1 MGITRERFLEKV
13 EEIAQSNPSY
23 KEGRDGSD
31 GACDCIG
38 LIIGAIRRAGGSWTG
53 IHGSNYSARYEMREL
68 LPVMD
73 AGELNPGDAV
83 YKARMPGQTGYDLPE
98 RYGAD
103 PDNRDY
109 YHIGVVTAVE
119 PLEITHCTG
128 PGIVRDTKLG
138 KWTYRGRLKKVD
150 YDGTEGMETMVQ
162 TATVVADKV
171 DYDGTSQEV
180 GTMVQAA
187 TVVADS
193 GDDVKMRSTPSQT
206 DGLYWKV
213 PVGDKVQVAYVE
225 GEWAKVR
232 HQGRTGYMMVE
243 YLKMDAQEPTASGS
257 SSESTGG
264 ELITVQRAALQAV
277 YDALGSILQ
286 GG

>member
-31 GACDCIG
+31 GTCDCIG
-38 LIIGAIRRAGGSWTG
+38 LIIGAIRRAGGAWNG
-53 IHGSNYSARYEMREL
+53 IHGSNYAARYEMREL

-73 AGELNPGDAV
+73 AGELNLGDAV
-83 YKARMPGQTGYDLPE
+83 YKARMPGEVGYALPE
-98 RYGAD
+98 RYKND
-103 PDNRDY
+103 PDQRDY
-109 YHIGVVTAVE
+109 YHVGVVTATS
-119 PLEITHCTG
+119 PLEITHCTS

-138 KWTYRGRLKKVD
+138 KWTYRGRL
-150 YDGTEGMETMVQ
+150 E
-162 TATVVADKV
+162 KV

-180 GTMVQAA
+180 GTMVQTA

-213 PVGDKVQVAYVE
+213 PVGDKVQVADVE
-225 GEWAKVR
+225 GEWAKGR

-243 YLKMDAQEPTASGS
+243 YLEMDAQELPAAGS
-257 SSESTGG
+257 SSGSAGG
-264 ELITVQRAALQAV
+264 ELITVQQAALQAV
-277 YDALGSILQ
+277 YDALGSLLQ

>member
-31 GACDCIG
+31 GTCDCIG
-38 LIIGAIRRAGGSWTG
+38 LIIGAIRRAGGAWNG
-53 IHGSNYSARYEMREL
+53 IHGSNYTARYEMREL
-68 LPVMD
+68 LPVTD
-73 AGELNPGDAV
+73 AGELNLGEVV

-162 TATVVADKV
+162 TATVVAD
-171 DYDGTSQEV
+171 
-180 GTMVQAA
+180 
-187 TVVADS
+187 S

-243 YLKMDAQEPTASGS
+243 YLEMDAQEPPTSGS
-257 SSESTGG
+257 SSGSTGG

>member
-1 MGITRERFLEKV
+1 MDITRERFLEKV
-13 EEIAQSNPSY
+13 EEIAATDLVYQ
-23 KEGRDGSD
+23 EGKDGSN

-73 AGELNPGDAV
+73 AGELNLGDAV
-83 YKARMPGQTGYDLPE
+83 YKARMPGEVGYALPE
-98 RYGAD
+98 RYKND
-103 PDNRDY
+103 PDQRDY
-109 YHIGVVTAVE
+109 YHVGVVTAVE

-138 KWTYRGRLKKVD
+138 RWTYRGRLEKVD
-150 YDGTEGMETMVQ
+150 YDGTEVVETMVQ
-162 TATVVADKV
+162 TATVVAD
-171 DYDGTSQEV
+171 
-180 GTMVQAA
+180 
-187 TVVADS
+187 S
-193 GDDVKMRSTPSQT
+193 GSKVKMRSKPST
-206 DGLYWKV
+206 SDGLYWEV
-213 PVGDKVQVAYVE
+213 PVGALVQVAEVS

-232 HQGRTGYMMVE
+232 YQGRTGYMMVE
-243 YLKMDAQEPTASGS
+243 YLEMDAQEPTASGS
-257 SSESTGG
+257 SSGSAGG

>member
-1 MGITRERFLEKV
+1 MGITRDKFLAAL
-13 EEIAQSNPSY
+13 EEVADPSPVY
-23 KEGRDGSD
+23 RLGGDGSD
-31 GACDCIG
+31 GTCDCIG

-53 IHGSNYSARYEMREL
+53 IHGSNYAARYEMREL
-68 LPVMD
+68 LPVTE
-73 AGELNPGDAV
+73 AGELNLGNVV
-83 YKARMPGQTGYDLPE
+83 YKARTPGQAGYALPE
-98 RYGAD
+98 RYKND
-103 PDNRDY
+103 PDKNDY
-109 YHIGVVTAVE
+109 YHVGVVTSTS

-138 KWTYRGRLKKVD
+138 KWTYRGRLEKVD
-150 YDGTEGMETMVQ
+150 DDGAEAVETMVR
-162 TATVVADKV
+162 T
-171 DYDGTSQEV
+171 
-180 GTMVQAA
+180 A

-232 HQGRTGYMMVE
+232 HQGHTGYMMVE
-243 YLKMDAQEPTASGS
+243 YLEMDAQEPPASGS
-257 SSESTGG
+257 SSGSTGG

-277 YDALGSILQ
+277 YEALGNLLQ

>member
-1 MGITRERFLEKV
+1 MISKNKFLEKV
-13 EEIAQSNPSY
+13 QEIATSKPTY
-23 KEGRDGSD
+23 KLGHDGSD
-31 GACDCIG
+31 GTCDCIG

-53 IHGSNYSARYEMREL
+53 IHGSNYAARNEMREL
-68 LPVMD
+68 IPVTD
-73 AGELNPGDAV
+73 AVDLNVGDVV
-83 YKARMPGQTGYDLPE
+83 YKAYAPGQAGYGLPST
-98 RYGAD
+98 YAKD
-103 PDNRDY
+103 PDRNDY
-109 YHIGVVTAVE
+109 YHVGVVTAIN

-138 KWTYRGRLKKVD
+138 KWSYRGRLSKVD
-150 YDGTEGMETMVQ
+150 YDG
-162 TATVVADKV
+162 A
-171 DYDGTSQEV
+171 SQEV
-180 GTMVQAA
+180 DTMAQMA

-243 YLKMDAQEPTASGS
+243 YLEMDAQEPPASGS
-257 SSESTGG
+257 SSGSTGG

>member
-1 MGITRERFLEKV
+1 MTAQIFLEKV
-13 EEIAQSNPSY
+13 AEIADASPVY
-23 KEGRDGSD
+23 RLGGDGSD

-53 IHGSNYSARYEMREL
+53 IHGSNYAARYEMREL

-73 AGELNPGDAV
+73 AEELNPGDAV
-83 YKARMPGQTGYDLPE
+83 YKVRMPGETGYALPE
-98 RYGAD
+98 RYKND
-103 PDNRDY
+103 PDQRDY
-109 YHIGVVTAVE
+109 YHVGVVTAVE

-138 KWTYRGRLKKVD
+138 KWTYRGRL
-150 YDGTEGMETMVQ
+150 E
-162 TATVVADKV
+162 KV

-180 GTMVQAA
+180 GTMVQTA

-193 GDDVKMRSTPSQT
+193 GSKVKMRSKPST
-206 DGLYWKV
+206 SDGLYWEV
-213 PVGDKVQVAYVE
+213 PVGATVQVAE
-225 GEWAKVR
+225 NTGGWAKVR
-232 HQGRTGYMMVE
+232 YGDRTGYMMEE
-243 YLKMDAQEPTASGS
+243 YLKMDAQELPAAGS
-257 SSESTGG
+257 SSGSASG

>member
-31 GACDCIG
+31 GTCDCIG
-38 LIIGAIRRAGGSWTG
+38 LIIGAIRRAGGAWNG
-53 IHGSNYSARYEMREL
+53 IHGSNYAARYEMREL

-73 AGELNPGDAV
+73 AGELNLGDAV
-83 YKARMPGQTGYDLPE
+83 YKARMPGEVGYALPE
-98 RYGAD
+98 RYKND
-103 PDNRDY
+103 PDQRDY
-109 YHIGVVTAVE
+109 YHVGVVTAVS
-119 PLEITHCTG
+119 PLQITHCTG

-138 KWTYRGRLKKVD
+138 RWTYRGRLEKVD
-150 YDGTEGMETMVQ
+150 YDGTEVVETMAQ
-162 TATVVADKV
+162 T
-171 DYDGTSQEV
+171 
-180 GTMVQAA
+180 A

-193 GDDVKMRSTPSQT
+193 GDDVKMRSTPRQT

-243 YLKMDAQEPTASGS
+243 YLEMDAQEPTASGS
-257 SSESTGG
+257 SSGSTGG

-277 YDALGSILQ
+277 YEALGSILQ

>member
-31 GACDCIG
+31 GTCDCIG
-38 LIIGAIRRAGGSWTG
+38 LIIGAIRRAGGAWNG
-53 IHGSNYSARYEMREL
+53 IHGSNYAARYEMREL

-73 AGELNPGDAV
+73 AGELNLGEVV
-83 YKARMPGQTGYDLPE
+83 YKARMPGKTGYDLPE

-150 YDGTEGMETMVQ
+150 YDGTEGMDTMVQ
-162 TATVVADKV
+162 T
-171 DYDGTSQEV
+171 
-180 GTMVQAA
+180 A

-243 YLKMDAQEPTASGS
+243 YLEMDAQELPAAGS
-257 SSESTGG
+257 SSGSASG

>member
-1 MGITRERFLEKV
+1 MTAQTFLEKV
-13 EEIAQSNPSY
+13 AEIADASPVY
-23 KEGRDGSD
+23 RLGGDGSD

-53 IHGSNYSARYEMREL
+53 THGSNYAARYEMREL
-68 LPVMD
+68 LPVTD
-73 AGELNPGDAV
+73 AGELCLGDVV
-83 YKARMPGQTGYDLPE
+83 YKARTPGQAGYDLPE

-162 TATVVADKV
+162 TATVVAD
-171 DYDGTSQEV
+171 
-180 GTMVQAA
+180 
-187 TVVADS
+187 S
-193 GDDVKMRSTPSQT
+193 GDDVKMRSTPSKT
-206 DGLYWKV
+206 DGLYYKV
-213 PVGDKVQVAYVE
+213 PVGATVQVASVD

-232 HQGRTGYMMVE
+232 YQDRTGYMMVE
-243 YLKMDAQEPTASGS
+243 YLEMDVQEPPTSGS
-257 SSESTGG
+257 SSGSTGG
-264 ELITVQRAALQAV
+264 ELITIQRAALQAV
-277 YDALGSILQ
+277 YDALGSLLQ

>member
-31 GACDCIG
+31 GTCDCIG

-73 AGELNPGDAV
+73 AGELNLGDAV

-138 KWTYRGRLKKVD
+138 RWTYRGRLEKVD
-150 YDGTEGMETMVQ
+150 YDGTEVVETMVQ
-162 TATVVADKV
+162 TATVVAD
-171 DYDGTSQEV
+171 
-180 GTMVQAA
+180 
-187 TVVADS
+187 S
-193 GDDVKMRSTPSQT
+193 GSKVKMRSKPST
-206 DGLYWKV
+206 SDGLYWEV
-213 PVGDKVQVAYVE
+213 PVGALVQVAEVS

-232 HQGRTGYMMVE
+232 YQGRTGYMMVE
-243 YLKMDAQEPTASGS
+243 YLEMDAQEPTASGS
-257 SSESTGG
+257 SSGSAGG

>member
-1 MGITRERFLEKV
+1 
-13 EEIAQSNPSY
+13 
-23 KEGRDGSD
+23 
-31 GACDCIG
+31 
-38 LIIGAIRRAGGSWTG
+38 
-53 IHGSNYSARYEMREL
+53 MREL

-73 AGELNPGDAV
+73 AGELNLGEVV

-109 YHIGVVTAVE
+109 YHIGVVTAVK

-150 YDGTEGMETMVQ
+150 YDGTEVVETMVQ
-162 TATVVADKV
+162 TAKV
-171 DYDGTSQEV
+171 T
-180 GTMVQAA
+180 AA
-187 TVVADS
+187 S
-193 GDDVKMRSTPSQT
+193 GSAVKMRSKPSAS
-206 DGLYWKV
+206 DRLYWEV
-213 PVGDKVQVAYVE
+213 PVGAEVQVAEVT
-225 GEWAKVR
+225 GSWAKVR
-232 HQGRTGYMMVE
+232 YGDRTGYMMTDF
-243 YLKMDAQEPTASGS
+243 LALDAQEPPEVGGTA
-257 SSESTGG
+257 ETMTGG

>member
-1 MGITRERFLEKV
+1 MISKDKFLAKVKEITNSK
-13 EEIAQSNPSY
+13 PSY
-23 KEGRDGSD
+23 ELGHDGSD
-31 GACDCIG
+31 GTCDCIG

-162 TATVVADKV
+162 TATVVAD
-171 DYDGTSQEV
+171 
-180 GTMVQAA
+180 
-187 TVVADS
+187 S

-257 SSESTGG
+257 SSGSTGG

-277 YDALGSILQ
+277 YDALGSLLQ

>member
-1 MGITRERFLEKV
+1 MGIMRERFLEKV

-31 GACDCIG
+31 GTCDCIG

-73 AGELNPGDAV
+73 AGELNLGDAV
-83 YKARMPGQTGYDLPE
+83 YKARMPGEVGYALPE
-98 RYGAD
+98 RYKND
-103 PDNRDY
+103 PDQRDY
-109 YHIGVVTAVE
+109 YHVGVVTAVE

-138 KWTYRGRLKKVD
+138 RWTYRGRL
-150 YDGTEGMETMVQ
+150 E
-162 TATVVADKV
+162 KV

-180 GTMVQAA
+180 GTMVQTA

-193 GDDVKMRSTPSQT
+193 GSKVKMRSKPST
-206 DGLYWKV
+206 SDGLYWEV
-213 PVGDKVQVAYVE
+213 PVGATVQVAE
-225 GEWAKVR
+225 NTGDWAKVR
-232 HQGRTGYMMVE
+232 YGDRTGYMMVE
-243 YLKMDAQEPTASGS
+243 YLEMDVQELPAAGS
-257 SSESTGG
+257 SSGSASG

>member
-1 MGITRERFLEKV
+1 MLLEV
-13 EEIAQSNPSY
+13 FIAQVEAIAQASPVY
-23 KEGRDGSD
+23 RLGGDGSD
-31 GACDCIG
+31 GTCDCIG
-38 LIIGAIRRAGGSWTG
+38 LVIGAIRRAGGAWTG
-53 IHGSNYSARYEMREL
+53 THGSNYAARYEMREL
-68 LPVMD
+68 LPVTD
-73 AGELNPGDAV
+73 AGELCLGDVV
-83 YKARMPGQTGYDLPE
+83 YKARTPGQAGYALPE
-98 RYGAD
+98 RYKSD
-103 PDNRDY
+103 PDQRDY
-109 YHIGVVTAVE
+109 YHVGVVTATS

-138 KWTYRGRLKKVD
+138 RWTYRGRL
-150 YDGTEGMETMVQ
+150 E
-162 TATVVADKV
+162 KV

-180 GTMVQAA
+180 GTMVQTA

-193 GDDVKMRSTPSQT
+193 GDDVKMRSTPSKT
-206 DGLYWKV
+206 DGLYYKV
-213 PVGDKVQVAYVE
+213 PVGATVQVASVD

-232 HQGRTGYMMVE
+232 YQDRTGYMMVE
-243 YLKMDAQEPTASGS
+243 YLEMDAQEPTASGS

>member
-13 EEIAQSNPSY
+13 EEIAATDIVYQ
-23 KEGRDGSD
+23 EGKDGSN

-53 IHGSNYSARYEMREL
+53 IHGSNYAARYVMREL
-68 LPVMD
+68 LPVMA
-73 AGELNPGDAV
+73 AGELNLGDAV
-83 YKARMPGQTGYDLPE
+83 YKARMPGEVGYALPE
-98 RYGAD
+98 RYKND
-103 PDNRDY
+103 PDQRDY
-109 YHIGVVTAVE
+109 YHVGVVTAVE

-138 KWTYRGRLKKVD
+138 RWTYRGRLEKVD
-150 YDGTEGMETMVQ
+150 YDGTEVVETMVQ
-162 TATVVADKV
+162 TATVVAD
-171 DYDGTSQEV
+171 
-180 GTMVQAA
+180 
-187 TVVADS
+187 S
-193 GDDVKMRSTPSQT
+193 GSKVKMRSKPST
-206 DGLYWKV
+206 SDGLYWEV
-213 PVGDKVQVAYVE
+213 PVGALVQVAEVS

-232 HQGRTGYMMVE
+232 YQGRTGYMMVE
-243 YLKMDAQEPTASGS
+243 YLEMDAQEPTASGS
-257 SSESTGG
+257 SSGSAGG

>member
-1 MGITRERFLEKV
+1 
-13 EEIAQSNPSY
+13 
-23 KEGRDGSD
+23 
-31 GACDCIG
+31 
-38 LIIGAIRRAGGSWTG
+38 
-53 IHGSNYSARYEMREL
+53 MREL

-73 AGELNPGDAV
+73 AGELNLGDAV

-98 RYGAD
+98 RYGTD

-128 PGIVRDTKLG
+128 PGIVRDTKMG

-162 TATVVADKV
+162 T
-171 DYDGTSQEV
+171 
-180 GTMVQAA
+180 A

-243 YLKMDAQEPTASGS
+243 YLKMDAQELPAAGS
-257 SSESTGG
+257 SSGSAGG